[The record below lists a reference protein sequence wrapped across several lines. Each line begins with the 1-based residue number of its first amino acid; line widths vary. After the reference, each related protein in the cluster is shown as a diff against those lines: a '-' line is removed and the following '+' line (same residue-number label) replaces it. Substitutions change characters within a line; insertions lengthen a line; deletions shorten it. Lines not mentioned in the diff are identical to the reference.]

1 MRLLVLLAGRA
12 VVADV
17 VAGADVLGIDV
28 AAAKGLKSLRLVAA
42 EGCLGVLLVVGS
54 EGIIAPILSC
64 LDMKFR
70 SETRV

>member
-17 VAGADVLGIDV
+17 VVGADVLGIDV

-42 EGCLGVLLVVGS
+42 EGCLGVLLVVLG
-54 EGIIAPILSC
+54 GIIASILSC
-64 LDMKFR
+64 LDMKLR